1 MLKNRL
7 FRPEWV
13 DLHWMNQFESVADPF
28 WIRTTYAV
36 AAAMFASAP
45 GFEIVTEGM
54 TEEKLDRPVI
64 LATNHTHR
72 FDWLPPRFIIFKY
85 FGKELSSWIK
95 PRGFA
100 ESRQQQF
107 FLSKTGNIPM
117 ASMGFVIVADH
128 IELFGERPD
137 EATYRALRN
146 HISEGEPLPATPY
159 FERVLRESR
168 PMLGWNFHAGIM
180 SYRDALK
187 ATFKAMMDESMRL
200 ARRAMSA
207 GQLMHVYPEGLVS
220 SRLCPGRVGTLQ
232 LALSLGCDILP
243 VGISGVREA
252 FANGARPVPGSKVI
266 MRFGEVYEIPRAQY
280 PEAFGAF
287 DPADSKAFHG
297 PLQGHTD
304 EYMNMLNDLLEPEY
318 QWMPDGTSDG
328 LQGVDR
334 FV

>member
-7 FRPEWV
+7 LRPDWV

-28 WIRTTYAV
+28 WIRATYAA

-45 GFEIVTEGM
+45 GFEIITEGM
-54 TEEKLDRPVI
+54 TKEKLDRPVI
-64 LATNHTHR
+64 LAMNHTHR
-72 FDWLPPRFIIFKY
+72 FDWLPPRFIIFKH

-117 ASMGFVIVADH
+117 GSMGFVIVADH

-137 EATYRALRN
+137 ETTYRALRN
-146 HISEGEPLPATPY
+146 HINEGTPLPETPY
-159 FERVLRESR
+159 FDRVLHESR

-180 SYRDALK
+180 SYRDALQ
-187 ATFKAMMDESMRL
+187 ATFQAMMEESMRL

-220 SRLCPGRVGTLQ
+220 SRLCPGRTGALQ
-232 LALSLGCDILP
+232 LALALGCDILP
-243 VGISGVREA
+243 VGTSYTREA
-252 FANGARPVPGSKVI
+252 FANGFRPVPGSKVI
-266 MRFGEVYEIPRAQY
+266 IRFGEIYQVPHDEY
-280 PEAFGAF
+280 PDTFRAF
-287 DPADSKAFHG
+287 DHTDSKKFHEQ
-297 PLQGHTD
+297 LQAHTD
-304 EYMNMLNDLLEPEY
+304 EYMHDLNDLLEPEY

-328 LQGVDR
+328 LKGVDR